1 MLKRPSPTDIK
12 NDNWLNMHL
21 DKILD
26 PENDYNPKE
35 NLVVNQSKLS
45 EDFLSKYN
53 STYSQY
59 VIEGKSIQFSKVYQ
73 ITVFNSRKGTLYISE
88 TDLVF
93 YHDLTVIST
102 DPRAKCDTKD
112 IDFFTFALK
121 PH

>member
-53 STYSQY
+53 STYS
-59 VIEGKSIQFSKVYQ
+59 
-73 ITVFNSRKGTLYISE
+73 
-88 TDLVF
+88 
-93 YHDLTVIST
+93 
-102 DPRAKCDTKD
+102 
-112 IDFFTFALK
+112 
-121 PH
+121 